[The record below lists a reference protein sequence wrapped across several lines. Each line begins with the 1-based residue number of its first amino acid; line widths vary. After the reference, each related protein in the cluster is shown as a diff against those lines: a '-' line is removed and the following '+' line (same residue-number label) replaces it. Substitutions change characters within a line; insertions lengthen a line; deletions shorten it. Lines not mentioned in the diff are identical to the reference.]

1 MGEVDHSSKE
11 EAGFL
16 LACKPKEFFVGK
28 VFVLNKDGKPLM
40 PTTERKARLLR
51 QSGKARRVSCNP
63 YQIQLLHGSSGY
75 VQPVDAGIDAGY
87 GEVGFSAVSPTEE
100 LLGGELTLLTGM
112 VERRKE
118 RAMYRRTR
126 RSRRRHRQPRGNRQH
141 QPEGWLAPSIQHKL
155 DSHIRLVETKLRG
168 LLPIRKLTIEVANFD
183 IQALKTPGIS
193 GSQYQ
198 QGEQASFWNVREYIL
213 HRDDHECQNPACQH
227 LGQAKALQVHHLGY
241 WKGDRSDRPANL
253 ITLCVFCHVPANHQP
268 DGFLYGWQPQLKSF
282 KPETFMTTV
291 RWRLSQTLEADATYG
306 YLTKCR
312 RIALGLPKSH
322 PNDAFVIA
330 GGTTQTRAK
339 TLYLEQIRRNN
350 RSLQKFYDAQY
361 LDSRTGQ
368 KASGQKLFSGRRT
381 RNQNLNGENLH
392 PYRGQKLS
400 KGRVSIRRQRYAY
413 QPGDLVRFEGQKYRV
428 QGIQNYGAYI
438 KLDGLPKPVKTALV
452 SPLRWRKGMCQ
463 KWNTNGTIEPSI

>member
-1 MGEVDHSSKE
+1 M
-11 EAGFL
+11 
-16 LACKPKEFFVGK
+16 GK
-28 VFVLNKDGKPLM
+28 VFVLNKDGKRLM
-40 PTTERKARLLR
+40 PTTERKARLLCE
-51 QSGKARRVSCNP
+51 SGKAKRAGRHP
-63 YQIQLLHGSSGY
+63 YQIQLLYGSSGY
-75 VQPVDAGIDAGY
+75 VQPVNAGLDAGY

-100 LLGGELTLLTGM
+100 LLGGELTLLEGM
-112 VERRKE
+112 VERRKD

-126 RSRRRHRQPRGNRQH
+126 RSRRRHRKPRGNRQH
-141 QPEGWLAPSIQHKL
+141 QPEGWLAPSLQHKL

-193 GSQYQ
+193 GVQYQ
-198 QGEQASFWNVREYIL
+198 QGEQAGYWNVREYIL
-213 HRDDHECQNPACQH
+213 HRDDHECQNPACPH
-227 LGQAKALQVHHLGY
+227 LGQPKALQVHHWGY
-241 WKGDRSDRPANL
+241 WRGDRSDRPDNL

-268 DGFLYGWQPQLKSF
+268 GGFLYRWQPRLKSF

-291 RWRLSQTLEADATYG
+291 RWRLTQTLEAEATYG

-322 PNDAFVIA
+322 HHDAFVIA
-330 GGTTQTRAK
+330 GGTTQTRAE

-361 LDSRTGQ
+361 IDTRTGQ
-368 KASGQKLFSGRRT
+368 KARGQTLFSGRRT
-381 RNQNLNGENLH
+381 RNKNLCGENLH

-413 QPGDLVRFEGQKYRV
+413 QPGDLVRVADQVYRV
-428 QGIQNYGAYI
+428 KGMQNYGAYI

-452 SPLRWRKGMCQ
+452 SSLRWRKGICQ
-463 KWNTNGTIEPSI
+463 KWNTNDTIEPNL

>member
-1 MGEVDHSSKE
+1 
-11 EAGFL
+11 
-16 LACKPKEFFVGK
+16 VGK
-28 VFVLNKDGKPLM
+28 VFVLNKDGKRLM
-40 PTTERKARLLR
+40 PTTERKARLLCE
-51 QSGKARRVSCNP
+51 SGKAKRVGRYP
-63 YQIQLLHGSSGY
+63 YQIQLLYGSSGY
-75 VQPVDAGIDAGY
+75 VQPVDAGLDAGY

-112 VERRKE
+112 IERRKE

-193 GSQYQ
+193 GAQYQ
-198 QGEQASFWNVREYIL
+198 QGEQAGYWNVREYIL
-213 HRDDHECQNPACQH
+213 HRDDHECQNPACPH
-227 LGQAKALQVHHLGY
+227 LGQPKALQVHHLGY
-241 WKGDRSDRPANL
+241 WHGDRSDRPDNL
-253 ITLCVFCHVPANHQP
+253 ITLCIFCHVPANHQP
-268 DGFLYGWQPQLKSF
+268 GGFLYGWQPRLKSF

-291 RWRLSQTLEADATYG
+291 RWHLAQTLEAEATYG

-322 PNDAFVIA
+322 HYDAFVIA
-330 GGTTQTRAK
+330 GGTTQTQAE

-361 LDSRTGQ
+361 LDTRTGQ
-368 KASGQKLFSGRRT
+368 KARGQTLFSGRRI
-381 RNQNLNGENLH
+381 RNKNLSGENCIPTGARSFLKAGSLAV
-392 PYRGQKLS
+392 RRLS
-400 KGRVSIRRQRYAY
+400 DGSVTLISPAIWCALPIRSIGSKACRTM
-413 QPGDLVRFEGQKYRV
+413 GF
-428 QGIQNYGAYI
+428 
-438 KLDGLPKPVKTALV
+438 T
-452 SPLRWRKGMCQ
+452 S
-463 KWNTNGTIEPSI
+463 S